1 MKFKDYVDK
10 IVAKADPKQMYEL
23 TCVLSD
29 HFDELLV
36 TDPKMYWEVIHD
48 LHVLVNGY
56 YFDEECALYAVSQF
70 KNEDGTMG
78 QHWAIADTTSVA
90 QQNGITF
97 DKFTPYDWYYVLN
110 MVYSDYYPLV
120 GTSVPNYIQMAKL
133 WIMDKDAP
141 EGKAYRYYMAL
152 R

>member
-1 MKFKDYVDK
+1 
-10 IVAKADPKQMYEL
+10 
-23 TCVLSD
+23 
-29 HFDELLV
+29 
-36 TDPKMYWEVIHD
+36 
-48 LHVLVNGY
+48 
-56 YFDEECALYAVSQF
+56 
-70 KNEDGTMG
+70 
-78 QHWAIADTTSVA
+78 
-90 QQNGITF
+90 
-97 DKFTPYDWYYVLN
+97 